1 MHKASGRQLLVEESL
16 LSSLEE
22 GRKQWKSV
30 TSFTRK
36 DASPTANQ
44 FLSGLPSI
52 KEKKKNNLN
61 LSRVQN
67 ESLREMK
74 GRSRGRQRSQG
85 KRKVEGQEAKC
96 TEKNSL
102 CNKSH
107 PFSTA
112 CLILCILRC
121 MSPTRELIMTDR
133 QGFALI
139 ADTRGWRE
147 SP

>member
-1 MHKASGRQLLVEESL
+1 MHKASGRQLLVEESS
-16 LSSLEE
+16 LSGLEE

-52 KEKKKNNLN
+52 KRKKKKKHLN
-61 LSRVQN
+61 LSRAQN
-67 ESLREMK
+67 ASLREMK

-96 TEKNSL
+96 TEKNSV

-112 CLILCILRC
+112 CLIWCILRC

-133 QGFALI
+133 GLH
-139 ADTRGWRE
+139 
-147 SP
+147 